1 MSDAAGGGQ
10 RAAPRLSV
18 RAQYIKDL
26 SFENPNAPR
35 SLRQSKEQ
43 PQIDVAVDVDARTL
57 GSSNY
62 EVGLR
67 ITANA
72 ARGGEAMF
80 VVELYYAGVFLIQNF
95 PADRL
100 EAICLVECPRIIFPF
115 ARRVIA
121 ETTRDGGFSPLLLD
135 PINFAA
141 LYRQRH
147 GQSRAPG
154 PADAAET
161 PISVG

>member
-1 MSDAAGGGQ
+1 MSDAAESGT

-26 SFENPNAPR
+26 SFENPNAPS
-35 SLRQSKEQ
+35 SLRSEQSQ
-43 PQIDVAVDVDARTL
+43 PSINVNVDVDARTL
-57 GSSNY
+57 GNSNY

-72 ARGGEAMF
+72 ARGDTTLF
-80 VVELYYAGVFLIQNF
+80 VVELQYSGVFLIQNF
-95 PADRL
+95 PPDRL
-100 EAICLVECPRIIFPF
+100 EPTCMIECPRIMFPF

-121 ETTRDGGFSPLLLD
+121 ETTRDGGFAPLLLD

-141 LYRQRH
+141 LYRQR
-147 GQSRAPG
+147 RAEQADPNA
-154 PADAAET
+154 PATVPD
-161 PISVG
+161 

>member
-1 MSDAAGGGQ
+1 MSDAAESGT

-26 SFENPNAPR
+26 SFENPNAPS
-35 SLRQSKEQ
+35 SLRSEQSQ
-43 PQIDVAVDVDARTL
+43 PAINVNVDVDARTL
-57 GSSNY
+57 GNSNY

-72 ARGGEAMF
+72 SRGETTLF
-80 VVELYYAGVFLIQNF
+80 VVELQYSGVFLIQNF
-95 PADRL
+95 PPDRL
-100 EAICLVECPRIIFPF
+100 ESTCMIECPRIMFPF

-121 ETTRDGGFSPLLLD
+121 ETTRDGGFAPLLLD

-141 LYRQRH
+141 LYRQR
-147 GQSRAPG
+147 RAEQEGAQADPNA
-154 PADAAET
+154 PATVPD
-161 PISVG
+161 

>member
-1 MSDAAGGGQ
+1 MSDAAEDGA

-26 SFENPNAPR
+26 SFENPNAPS
-35 SLRQSKEQ
+35 SLRQAQDQ
-43 PQIDVAVDVDARTL
+43 PAINVNVDVDARTL
-57 GSSNY
+57 GNSNY

-72 ARGGEAMF
+72 SRGDTTLF
-80 VVELYYAGVFLIQNF
+80 VVELQYSGVFLIQNF
-95 PADRL
+95 PAERL
-100 EAICLVECPRIIFPF
+100 ESVCMIECPRIMFPF

-121 ETTRDGGFSPLLLD
+121 ETTRDGGFAPLLLD

-141 LYRQRH
+141 LFRQR
-147 GQSRAPG
+147 RAEHEGTEVDPNA
-154 PADAAET
+154 PATVPD
-161 PISVG
+161 